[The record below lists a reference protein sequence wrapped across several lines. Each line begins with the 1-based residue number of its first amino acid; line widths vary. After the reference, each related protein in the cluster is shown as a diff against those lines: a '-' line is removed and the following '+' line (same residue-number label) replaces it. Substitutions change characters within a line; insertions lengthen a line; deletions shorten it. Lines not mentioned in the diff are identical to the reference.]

1 MIQFPPTLRATRR
14 QLTLLLLAAATSF
27 AGCGQKDAEPETAA
41 APAAAPATETAAPAE
56 DSSGGTTDSIVLD
69 ATQQVTPAD
78 YEAAVKGKDY
88 VRAADAILRMNA
100 QNTAGANSVSRMHEL
115 QDEVAR
121 GVANGDPNA
130 KRAAEMLRR
139 IGRMP
144 SQPGGN

>member
-1 MIQFPPTLRATRR
+1 MIHSSPTSRTLRHLLA
-14 QLTLLLLAAATSF
+14 LLLAATVASL
-27 AGCGQKDAEPETAA
+27 AGCGQKEAEPEAA
-41 APAAAPATETAAPAE
+41 AATTTEAPASEAAAPAE
-56 DSSGGTTDSIVLD
+56 DSGSTTDSIVLD